1 MLGSERIFVIVG
13 ALVVVVLQLFVAPYL
28 SIAGAVPNFL
38 LAFAMAVAI
47 ARGSSAG
54 CLLPFLLGL
63 VYDFVGGGPVGGMAL
78 VLMVVSVAAA
88 RGFQLVDNDSL
99 FMALV
104 PLAIGV
110 LIVEVAYGALVL
122 ALGYQASLADMLIYR
137 ALPCFLYDFV
147 LGCILYLIARRWA
160 RPAGAARV
168 ELTQLR

>member
-13 ALVVVVLQLFVAPYL
+13 ALVAVLLQLFAAPYL

-38 LAFAMAVAI
+38 VAFAMAVAV

-54 CLLPFLLGL
+54 SLLPFLLGL
-63 VYDFVGGGPVGGMAL
+63 VYDFIGGGPVGGMAL
-78 VLMVVSVAAA
+78 VLMVASVAAA

-99 FMALV
+99 FMAIV
-104 PLAIGV
+104 PLAVGILV
-110 LIVEVAYGALVL
+110 VEVAYAALL
-122 ALGYQASLADMLIYR
+122 LGLGYQASLADMLIYR

-147 LGCILYLIARRWA
+147 LGCILYFIARRWT
-160 RPAGAARV
+160 RPAGVARV

>member
-1 MLGSERIFVIVG
+1 
-13 ALVVVVLQLFVAPYL
+13 
-28 SIAGAVPNFL
+28 
-38 LAFAMAVAI
+38 
-47 ARGSSAG
+47 
-54 CLLPFLLGL
+54 
-63 VYDFVGGGPVGGMAL
+63 MAL

-104 PLAIGV
+104 PLAVGV
-110 LIVEVAYGALVL
+110 LVVEMAYGALLL

-137 ALPCFLYDFV
+137 ALPCFIYDFV
-147 LGCILYLIARRWA
+147 LGCILYFVARRLA